1 MLHRPSLVVALSIS
15 LSLVAACGDDGG
27 GGGTIDAP
35 VGGIDAAID
44 GALPDADPSLA
55 PLIGT
60 WNRAPEADQST
71 GFPTITFRADG
82 TTATT
87 PTGPADGTYLVP
99 APGRLK
105 LLPTGQQPIETDFV
119 IGNPSPNPHLILT
132 AFLPQGT
139 VNGLV
144 GTWKNSTI
152 SGTTPSTTTMVVRAD
167 LTGTLSFTGPSGST
181 DMVGTWASESTGF
194 AFTTTSPAATY
205 HFRPIGTQAIGYLL
219 FVKA

>member
-1 MLHRPSLVVALSIS
+1 MVHRRLLVVALSLAIS
-15 LSLVAACGDDGG
+15 PVAGCGDDGG
-27 GGGTIDAP
+27 GGGPIDAP
-35 VGGIDAAID
+35 TGAIDAAID

-71 GFPTITFRADG
+71 GFPTITVRADG

-99 APGRLK
+99 APGRVK

-119 IGNPSPNPHLILT
+119 IGNNHLILT

-144 GTWKNSTI
+144 GTWKNSAI

-167 LTGTLSFTGPSGST
+167 LTGTLTFTGPSGSI